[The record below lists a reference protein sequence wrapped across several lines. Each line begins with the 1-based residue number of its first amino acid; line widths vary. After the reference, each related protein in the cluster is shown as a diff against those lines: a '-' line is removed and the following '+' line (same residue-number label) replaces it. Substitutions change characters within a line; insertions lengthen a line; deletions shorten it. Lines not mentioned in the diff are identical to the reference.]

1 MNHSFFHPEK
11 QYGETLPVFDHE
23 WEAIAFYY
31 DYRQSQT
38 EELKELCQFFN
49 ISLDYSRGSLLEVE
63 ALYFRSIKELLLAD
77 WNLPIDEFE
86 KMLSVYVID
95 CAIRHHDDAEWV
107 VKPYPYTD
115 GAYTTGVRRGN
126 KTWHTDNCC
135 EHLYLQKK
143 RIIRL
148 SASMNLLCVNI
159 EKESFSDSREGFFLV
174 SCNIQSVYSPL

>member
-1 MNHSFFHPEK
+1 MSVLRHDILFWKGDGNMNHSFFHPEK

-63 ALYFRSIKELLLAD
+63 ALYFRSIQELLLAD

-135 EHLYLQKK
+135 EHLYLQKEEEIG
-143 RIIRL
+143 R
-148 SASMNLLCVNI
+148 AHV
-159 EKESFSDSREGFFLV
+159 
-174 SCNIQSVYSPL
+174 